1 MNRIVTKGIITAAGY
16 GTRFLPAT
24 KNVPKELLP
33 IIDTPIIHYVVEEF
47 VNSGIK
53 DIIIVTRY
61 GSHAIEDYFDSLFEL
76 ETFLKNTKK
85 YEKLEKIRQTY
96 KMANFAFIRQHKDL
110 PYGNASP
117 LLAAK
122 SYIGNDNFALAFGDD
137 IFVSEE
143 PGMLQV
149 KNAFINSD
157 ATLAMAVKQIPRK
170 EMSKYGMVL
179 IKKGTENIVEKIVE
193 KPEYGT
199 VDTNL
204 AEFGRIIL
212 SPNIFNY
219 LDVKKTGINKEL
231 WLIDAIDRMSKKEK
245 VIAQKVEGEWL
256 TTGDPLKFLKATVE
270 LALRRDDLKGEFM
283 KYLKKRVNK

>member
-245 VIAQKVEGEWL
+245 VIAQKVEGEWF

>member
-1 MNRIVTKGIITAAGY
+1 
-16 GTRFLPAT
+16 
-24 KNVPKELLP
+24 
-33 IIDTPIIHYVVEEF
+33 
-47 VNSGIK
+47 
-53 DIIIVTRY
+53 
-61 GSHAIEDYFDSLFEL
+61 
-76 ETFLKNTKK
+76 
-85 YEKLEKIRQTY
+85 
-96 KMANFAFIRQHKDL
+96 
-110 PYGNASP
+110 
-117 LLAAK
+117 
-122 SYIGNDNFALAFGDD
+122 
-137 IFVSEE
+137 
-143 PGMLQV
+143 MLQV

-231 WLIDAIDRMSKKEK
+231 WLIDAIDRMYKKEK
-245 VIAQKVEGEWL
+245 VIAQKVEGEWF